1 MIKAKRLL
9 DRECMYVLLSEA
21 YDVYSISDWEIWEIV
36 WERHDDK
43 TVSYVLVTRTGPRTR
58 EIHSVMITRDELS
71 QTILSLAQG
80 VDE

>member
-1 MIKAKRLL
+1 MIKAKRFL
-9 DRECMYVLLSEA
+9 DRECMDILLPEA

-36 WERHDDK
+36 WEMDDDK

-58 EIHSVMITRDELS
+58 KLHSVMITRDELS
-71 QTILSLAQG
+71 QTILNLAQG